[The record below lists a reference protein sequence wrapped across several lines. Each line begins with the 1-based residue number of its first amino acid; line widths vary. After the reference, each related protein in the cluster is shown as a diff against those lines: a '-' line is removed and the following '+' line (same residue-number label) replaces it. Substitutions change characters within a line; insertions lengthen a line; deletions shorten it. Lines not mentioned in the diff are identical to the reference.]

1 MERLWTPWRLAYVT
15 GEAPAS
21 CILCEKWSSADDR
34 ENLVLFRGVRAYILM
49 NLFPYNPGH
58 LMVAPVAH
66 RATLPALDP
75 ETRAEIFEL
84 ASLATDVLN
93 RVMTPNGFNLGM
105 NLGRSAGAGIAD
117 HLHLHVV
124 PRWEGD
130 TNFMPLL
137 ANTRVLPETLPQT
150 YDKLRPA
157 FEAASR

>member
-1 MERLWTPWRLAYVT
+1 MERLWTPWRFAYVT
-15 GEAPAS
+15 AEAPKS
-21 CILCEKWSSADDR
+21 CVLCEKWASDQDR
-34 ENLVLFRGVRAYILM
+34 DNLVLLRGERAFILL

-66 RATLPALDP
+66 IASLPALDP
-75 ETRAEIFEL
+75 AARAEMFEL
-84 ASLATDVLN
+84 ASLATDVLSQ
-93 RVMTPNGFNLGM
+93 VMKPNGFNLGM

-150 YDKLRPA
+150 YDRLRPA
-157 FEAASR
+157 FEAARR